1 MMRERPSRMTSLFMP
16 LADLILA
23 TVVPY
28 FRAMLHRESEER
40 TVCLRVEVGLALLLL
55 EEVVLRDLLLLLL

>member
-1 MMRERPSRMTSLFMP
+1 MMRERPSRITSLFMP
-16 LADLILA
+16 LAALILA

-40 TVCLRVEVGLALLLL
+40 TVCLREEVGLALLLL
-55 EEVVLRDLLLLLL
+55 EEVPRDLLLLLL